1 MVKRA
6 WTALSIL
13 VLLAGSVACT
23 GEQPQPRAV
32 DEPVATLLLESDAF
46 QAGDTIPQRYTCDGD
61 DLSPALQWSEP
72 PAGTQSLALIFDD
85 VDAPA
90 GTWVHWVIFDMP
102 AGALSLPEGV
112 PADPVVDGLGV
123 QGSNSWRNL
132 GYGGPCPPK
141 GGPYRY
147 TFRLY
152 ALDTVLDLDAGAS
165 SWASTADSA
174 VPAGRVVGF
183 KEISPLPW
191 PLRWPAI
198 QHRPRQQS

>member
-123 QGSNSWRNL
+123 HGSNSWQDL

-141 GGPYRY
+141 GGPHRY

-152 ALDTVLDLDAGAS
+152 ALDTVLDLDAGAGR
-165 SWASTADSA
+165 ADLDKA
-174 VPAGRVVGF
+174 MEGHILGTGQLMGRYG
-183 KEISPLPW
+183 
-191 PLRWPAI
+191 R
-198 QHRPRQQS
+198 